1 MLRMYNRIL
10 IHNYRYMFEVCMY
23 VGIYTRRAC
32 INCVNWLY
40 YIVYG
45 SLGIVL
51 SFTQHA
57 QMAIPLYKV
66 TSALTSVIKKN
77 AKVPTT
83 NLGIYSNRYLCIRDN
98 FITMR
103 GVIMKPNDALATAVR
118 DTLRTWLGEQGSS
131 LLLGDRQVGIRA
143 GLCGLALST
152 VNDPVCGRDY
162 PALSSRPPPNTSPSQ
177 NTQSASP
184 STQSASPS
192 TQSASSSTQSAS
204 GGSSRDEEVESL
216 KISLVSVCFVSGGLV
231 IVIAILVVYTLY
243 RRRRSKR

>member
-1 MLRMYNRIL
+1 
-10 IHNYRYMFEVCMY
+10 MFEVCMY
-23 VGIYTRRAC
+23 VGIYTRHAC

-51 SFTQHA
+51 FFAQHA

-66 TSALTSVIKKN
+66 KGALKSVIKKN

-83 NLGIYSNRYLCIRDN
+83 NLGIYNSRYLCIREN

-131 LLLGDRQVGIRA
+131 LILGDRQVGIRA

-162 PALSSRPPPNTSPSQ
+162 PALSSR
-177 NTQSASP
+177 
-184 STQSASPS
+184 
-192 TQSASSSTQSAS
+192 SSSP
-204 GGSSRDEEVESL
+204 DIDVESL

-231 IVIAILVVYTLY
+231 IVITILVVYTLY

>member
-1 MLRMYNRIL
+1 
-10 IHNYRYMFEVCMY
+10 
-23 VGIYTRRAC
+23 
-32 INCVNWLY
+32 
-40 YIVYG
+40 
-45 SLGIVL
+45 
-51 SFTQHA
+51 
-57 QMAIPLYKV
+57 MAIPVYKV
-66 TSALTSVIKKN
+66 EGALVSAIKKTG
-77 AKVPTT
+77 KVHTT
-83 NLGIYSNRYLCIRDN
+83 NLGIYNSRYFCIRNN
-98 FITMR
+98 FVTMR
-103 GVIMKPNDALATAVR
+103 GVIMKSNDSLATAVR

-131 LLLGDRQVGIRA
+131 VAVGGRQVGIRA

-162 PALSSRPPPNTSPSQ
+162 PALSSRPPPNTSSSQ
-177 NTQSASP
+177 N
-184 STQSASPS
+184 TQSASPS

>member
-1 MLRMYNRIL
+1 M
-10 IHNYRYMFEVCMY
+10 
-23 VGIYTRRAC
+23 
-32 INCVNWLY
+32 
-40 YIVYG
+40 YG

-51 SFTQHA
+51 FFAQHA

-66 TSALTSVIKKN
+66 KGALKSVIKKN

-83 NLGIYSNRYLCIRDN
+83 NLGIYNSRYLCIREN

-131 LLLGDRQVGIRA
+131 LILGDRQVGIRA

-184 STQSASPS
+184 STQSASSS